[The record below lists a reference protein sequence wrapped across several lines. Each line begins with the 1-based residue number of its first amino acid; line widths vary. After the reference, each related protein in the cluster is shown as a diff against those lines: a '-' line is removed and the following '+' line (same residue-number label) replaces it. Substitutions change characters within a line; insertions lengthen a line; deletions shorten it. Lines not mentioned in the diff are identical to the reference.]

1 MNRQTQMIADL
12 VAEKNIPIEGLNAE
26 EIEQEVRIY
35 LALSCFISSGVLSDI
50 LEEVKWEELTDTAN
64 MDKALFDMIG
74 EAEEWD
80 DYEYKDDEEVS
91 NDDENCWVEYLPPTD

>member
-1 MNRQTQMIADL
+1 MNRQTQMISDL
-12 VAEKNIPIEGLNAE
+12 LAEKNIPIEGLNAE

-50 LEEVKWEELTDTAN
+50 LDKVTWEELTETAN

-74 EAEEWD
+74 ESEEGYPEEWD
-80 DYEYKDDEEVS
+80 DEF
-91 NDDENCWVEYLPPTD
+91 